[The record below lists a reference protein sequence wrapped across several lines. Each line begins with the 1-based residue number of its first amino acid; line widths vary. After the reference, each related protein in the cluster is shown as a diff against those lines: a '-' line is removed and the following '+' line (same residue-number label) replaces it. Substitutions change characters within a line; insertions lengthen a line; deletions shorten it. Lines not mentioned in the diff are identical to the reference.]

1 MSTTTV
7 DRTVELMLRCGAL
20 TRGHF
25 KLTSGLHSDEYCQCA
40 RVLEHPDIAE
50 ELGRML
56 ADFYADE
63 GVDTVVSPAIGG
75 IVIGHEVA
83 RALGVRSLF
92 AERTESGMALRRGF
106 ALAPKERVLIIE
118 DVVTTGG
125 SVREVAEA
133 VRAAGA
139 ELVGFGFIM
148 DRSRE
153 PLNLPAPAR
162 ALLEGREMVTYQPDA
177 CPLCEAGVPIDM
189 PGSRPE
195 NRGDDGRN

>member
-1 MSTTTV
+1 VSTTTV
-7 DRTVELMLRCGAL
+7 DRTVELMLRSGAL
-20 TRGHF
+20 MRGHF
-25 KLTSGLHSDEYCQCA
+25 RLTSGLHSDEYCQCA
-40 RVLEHPDIAE
+40 KVLEHPEVAE

-63 GVDTVVSPAIGG
+63 RIDTVVSPAIGG

-106 ALAPKERVLIIE
+106 TLEPGERVLIIE

-125 SVREVAEA
+125 SVKEVAEA
-133 VRAAGA
+133 VKAAGA

-162 ALLEGREMVTYQPDA
+162 ALLEGREMVTYQPDS
-177 CPLCEAGVPIDM
+177 CPLCEAGVPIDK

-195 NRGDDGRN
+195 SRGDDGRN